1 MVVQCDEKYPA
12 GYSPAS
18 FWLEI
23 LTEKFAD
30 AGKGGGIFLGDV
42 GMHLL
47 NLLDLI

>member
-1 MVVQCDEKYPA
+1 MYLA
-12 GYSPAS
+12 GYSQAS

-47 NLLDLI
+47 NLLNLI